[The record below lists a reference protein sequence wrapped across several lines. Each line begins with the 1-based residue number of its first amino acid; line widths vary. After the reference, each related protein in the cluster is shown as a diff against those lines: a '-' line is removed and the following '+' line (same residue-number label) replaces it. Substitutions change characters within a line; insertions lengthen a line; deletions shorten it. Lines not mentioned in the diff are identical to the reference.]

1 MKNKLK
7 IFRAIKDIN
16 QEDLANALDVSRQ
29 TISSIEKDKFSPSL
43 ELAFK
48 IAIYFNVKIE
58 EIFLYEEKDKK

>member
-16 QEDLANALDVSRQ
+16 QEELANSINVSRQ
-29 TISSIEKDKFSPSL
+29 SISAIEKDKFSPSL

-48 IAIYFNVKIE
+48 LAKYFEVKIE
-58 EIFLYEEKDKK
+58 DIFIFEE